1 MTIESLLKDYAVFNL
16 WANTQMVDW
25 LKSKPQ
31 ELMEREIP
39 SSYPTLRDTL
49 LHIWGAEEI
58 WLDRLRLVP
67 APTFLSARFHGTT
80 ADVFDG
86 ILATSKVFADYV
98 EDLLDADFHE
108 ICSFKLLNGTEDSRP
123 RTKMIHH
130 CMNHSTYHRGQIVTM
145 ARTLGLTDPPGTD
158 YIKYVRMK

>member
-39 SSYPTLRDTL
+39 SSYPTLRETL

-58 WLDRLRLVP
+58 WLDRLRLL
-67 APTFLSARFHGTT
+67 PTNTILTERF
-80 ADVFDG
+80 
-86 ILATSKVFADYV
+86 
-98 EDLLDADFHE
+98 
-108 ICSFKLLNGTEDSRP
+108 NGS
-123 RTKMIHH
+123 
-130 CMNHSTYHRGQIVTM
+130 
-145 ARTLGLTDPPGTD
+145 L
-158 YIKYVRMK
+158 